1 MLMLLPLLLLSVP
14 RLDRNPFAETKKGG
28 HDYYSPA
35 FSMRHE
41 RGRGVKEA
49 CLASS
54 FASWR
59 RGSRKARESELGLE
73 QHESCE
79 PEVVGIHSRTR
90 QKQGKNRLGHTGHA
104 EGCREDDFM
113 LQAAAMIQIKS
124 FAPFPLPLMFGCSV
138 KMHVRNTV
146 GRQALMFWA
155 LTQVALAGLQGP
167 VLQPEARPRRPITRR
182 PLSHINT
189 VRTGSENEGRTLREQ
204 AAGPVDVD
212 AIVRG

>member
-1 MLMLLPLLLLSVP
+1 
-14 RLDRNPFAETKKGG
+14 
-28 HDYYSPA
+28 
-35 FSMRHE
+35 
-41 RGRGVKEA
+41 
-49 CLASS
+49 
-54 FASWR
+54 
-59 RGSRKARESELGLE
+59 
-73 QHESCE
+73 
-79 PEVVGIHSRTR
+79 
-90 QKQGKNRLGHTGHA
+90 
-104 EGCREDDFM
+104 M

-182 PLSHINT
+182 PLSHINS

-204 AAGPVDVD
+204 AAGPGMWMRLCVDD
-212 AIVRG
+212 GMDRLATERNMRGEPISNCKPTGIPPRTQPALCGSRGRVLASFKMSCR